1 ARDWGNW
8 GALGGPCSVRARCAG
23 SNGTLRGHWGG
34 GTGSTGRTLGS
45 PAGGA
50 GARRPLP
57 RAARGRRT
65 GQGRSCRPAR
75 CRSAVKRKV
84 GVAPA
89 VALDGRQ
96 RREGPVKDGGGSVR
110 RGRPRGGLSVWGQC
124 PRGGERRAMPFW
136 DLQRQLGIDVDRF
149 MLRQSMPQPYGK
161 AAACHAF
168 EREWVE
174 CGHGLGQTRARREC
188 QPEYEDFMECM
199 HRTKLAARLKTILEQ
214 REKLIK
220 EGKYTPPDYHKGK
233 EESRP

>member
-1 ARDWGNW
+1 
-8 GALGGPCSVRARCAG
+8 
-23 SNGTLRGHWGG
+23 
-34 GTGSTGRTLGS
+34 
-45 PAGGA
+45 
-50 GARRPLP
+50 
-57 RAARGRRT
+57 
-65 GQGRSCRPAR
+65 
-75 CRSAVKRKV
+75 
-84 GVAPA
+84 
-89 VALDGRQ
+89 
-96 RREGPVKDGGGSVR
+96 
-110 RGRPRGGLSVWGQC
+110 
-124 PRGGERRAMPFW
+124 MPFW

-199 HRTKLAARLKTILEQ
+199 HRNKLAARLRTILEQ